1 MYIYNSLFSYSPI
14 YGYLTYF
21 KYFINNSATVSNN
34 LVCAYVHIT
43 RELASEY
50 IPRSGIAKL
59 KGNDINI
66 YLLFCYIFLSMRN
79 IPVSI
84 PSNSV

>member
-1 MYIYNSLFSYSPI
+1 MPQW
-14 YGYLTYF
+14 
-21 KYFINNSATVSNN
+21 VNN

-50 IPRSGIAKL
+50 IPISGVAKL

-84 PSNSV
+84 PSNSVWESISLPFKDHWFFRAF